1 MKNQPIGDL
10 YRILLCRRKDRELNN
25 LVSLFRKNRKKK
37 MRKYKKERRKLREK
51 GSRKERKN
59 NKSCKERENN
69 KRPNYNKTLQLMDQ
83 LHDSVMTIKKYFI
96 DIDH

>member
-1 MKNQPIGDL
+1 
-10 YRILLCRRKDRELNN
+10 
-25 LVSLFRKNRKKK
+25 